1 MTFDIVN
8 QTDSLGVIFGIFIK
22 DVSMLPKINKILYCT
37 DLSKNAAFAFRYAV
51 YLAQQTGANIHILSV
66 IEQLPSDERLTLQ
79 SYIYNQSGSAEF
91 LQQRLSHAQAEL
103 QQRLTDFWASL
114 PVEEQGLAQKV
125 VSCDLIEGHPTQT
138 ILERAE
144 TLNCD
149 MIVMGGHEKGWLQ
162 ALLGSVA
169 REVLRDS
176 RIPTLIVPQ
185 PKE

>member
-1 MTFDIVN
+1 
-8 QTDSLGVIFGIFIK
+8 
-22 DVSMLPKINKILYCT
+22 MLPMINNILYCT

-51 YLAQQTGANIHILSV
+51 YLAQKTGANVHILSV

-91 LQQRLSHAQAEL
+91 LEQRLIQARADL
-103 QQRLTDFWASL
+103 QQRLADFWLSL
-114 PVEEQGLAQKV
+114 PSEEQALAQKI
-125 VSCDLIEGHPTQT
+125 VSCEVVEGNPTQT
-138 ILERAE
+138 ILEQAH
-144 TLNCD
+144 TLACD
-149 MIVMGGHEKGWLQ
+149 LIVMGGHEKGWLQ

-169 REVLRDS
+169 REVLKDS

>member
-1 MTFDIVN
+1 
-8 QTDSLGVIFGIFIK
+8 
-22 DVSMLPKINKILYCT
+22 MLPKINKILYCT

-51 YLAQQTGANIHILSV
+51 YLAKQTGASIHILSV

-91 LQQRLSHAQAEL
+91 LQQRLSQAQADL
-103 QQRLTDFWASL
+103 AQRLEDFWLSL
-114 PVEEQGLAQKV
+114 PSDEQALAQKIISCAV
-125 VSCDLIEGHPTQT
+125 VEGSPTQT
-138 ILERAE
+138 ILEQAD
-144 TLNCD
+144 TLGCD
-149 MIVMGGHEKGWLQ
+149 LIVMGGHEKGWLQ

>member
-1 MTFDIVN
+1 
-8 QTDSLGVIFGIFIK
+8 
-22 DVSMLPKINKILYCT
+22 MLPKINKILYCT

-51 YLAQQTGANIHILSV
+51 YLAQQTDATIHILSV

-91 LQQRLSHAQAEL
+91 LQQRLLQAQADL
-103 QQRLTDFWASL
+103 QQRLEDFWLSL
-114 PVEEQGLAQKV
+114 PSNEQALAKKV
-125 VSCDLIEGHPTQT
+125 VSCEIVEGNPTQS
-138 ILERAE
+138 ILEQADV
-144 TLNCD
+144 LDCD
-149 MIVMGGHEKGWLQ
+149 LIVMGGHEKGWLQ

>member
-1 MTFDIVN
+1 
-8 QTDSLGVIFGIFIK
+8 
-22 DVSMLPKINKILYCT
+22 MLPKINNILYCT

-79 SYIYNQSGSAEF
+79 SYIYNQSGSMEF
-91 LQQRLSHAQAEL
+91 LEQRLTQAQADLQQRLA
-103 QQRLTDFWASL
+103 DFWLSL
-114 PVEEQGLAQKV
+114 PIDEQALAHKI
-125 VSCDLIEGHPTQT
+125 VSCNVVEGNPRQT
-138 ILERAE
+138 ILEQADAIS
-144 TLNCD
+144 CD
-149 MIVMGGHEKGWLQ
+149 LIVMGGHEKGWLQ

-169 REVLRDS
+169 REVLKDS